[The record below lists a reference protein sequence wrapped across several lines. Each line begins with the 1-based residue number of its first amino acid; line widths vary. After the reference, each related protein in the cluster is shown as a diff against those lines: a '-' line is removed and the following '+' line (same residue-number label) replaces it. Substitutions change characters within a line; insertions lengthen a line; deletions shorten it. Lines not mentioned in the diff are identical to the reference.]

1 MRRLWRGVRNTI
13 FWSYERGSW
22 PYDLMVVLI
31 VLFVL
36 FTPGKWFHD
45 EPQVNGAGDSGVMLI
60 AQDEATHTE
69 TYRIDSKL
77 FPSSAASQDKGL
89 SKSLDK
95 DLESGPELERRTHE
109 ILSQSVDELKTHTFQ
124 IRSIEPIRGADNSI
138 LYYQVNVKR

>member
-1 MRRLWRGVRNTI
+1 
-13 FWSYERGSW
+13 
-22 PYDLMVVLI
+22 MVVLI

-60 AQDEATHTE
+60 AQDDATHTE

-77 FPSSAASQDKGL
+77 FPASTASQGMSLNKGL
-89 SKSLDK
+89 DK
-95 DLESGPELERRTHE
+95 GPELERRTHE

>member
-45 EPQVNGAGDSGVMLI
+45 EPLVNGAGDSGVMLI
-60 AQDEATHTE
+60 AQDDATRTE

-77 FPSSAASQDKGL
+77 FPASTASQDKGR
-89 SKSLDK
+89 DG
-95 DLESGPELERRTHE
+95 GPELERRTHE

>member
-1 MRRLWRGVRNTI
+1 
-13 FWSYERGSW
+13 
-22 PYDLMVVLI
+22 MVILI

-45 EPQVNGAGDSGVMLI
+45 DPQVNGAGDSGVMLI
-60 AQDEATHTE
+60 AQDDATHTE

-77 FPSSAASQDKGL
+77 FSTSVASPAAQQK
-89 SKSLDK
+89 
-95 DLESGPELERRTHE
+95 GPELERKTHE

-124 IRSIEPIRGADNSI
+124 IRSIEPIRGADNSV

>member
-1 MRRLWRGVRNTI
+1 
-13 FWSYERGSW
+13 
-22 PYDLMVVLI
+22 MVVLI

-60 AQDEATHTE
+60 AQDDAARTE

-77 FPSSAASQDKGL
+77 FPSSTASQDKAL
-89 SKSLDK
+89 SKSLGK
-95 DLESGPELERRTHE
+95 DLESGPELERKTHE

>member
-1 MRRLWRGVRNTI
+1 MQRLWRGVRNTI

-22 PYDLMVVLI
+22 PYDLMVILI

-45 EPQVNGAGDSGVMLI
+45 DPQVNGAGDSGVMLI
-60 AQDEATHTE
+60 AQDDATRTE

-77 FPSSAASQDKGL
+77 FSTSAASPAAQQK
-89 SKSLDK
+89 
-95 DLESGPELERRTHE
+95 GPELERKTHE

-124 IRSIEPIRGADNSI
+124 IRSIEPIRGADNSV

>member
-1 MRRLWRGVRNTI
+1 MHRLWRGVRNTI

-22 PYDLMVVLI
+22 PYDLMVILI

-60 AQDEATHTE
+60 AQDDAAQTE
-69 TYRIDSKL
+69 IYRIDSKL
-77 FPSSAASQDKGL
+77 FAGAPPSQGK
-89 SKSLDK
+89 
-95 DLESGPELERRTHE
+95 GPELERKTHE
-109 ILSQSVDELKTHTFQ
+109 ILSESVDELKTRTFQ

-138 LYYQVNVKR
+138 LYYQVDIKR

>member
-60 AQDEATHTE
+60 AQDEATRTE
-69 TYRIDSKL
+69 IYRIDSKL
-77 FPSSAASQDKGL
+77 FSALPASQQK
-89 SKSLDK
+89 
-95 DLESGPELERRTHE
+95 GPELERKTHE
-109 ILSQSVDELKTHTFQ
+109 ILGQSIDELKTHTFQ

>member
-22 PYDLMVVLI
+22 PYDLMVILI
-31 VLFVL
+31 VLFAL
-36 FTPGKWFHD
+36 LTPGKWFHD

-77 FPSSAASQDKGL
+77 FPASTASQGKGL
-89 SKSLDK
+89 SKSLGK
-95 DLESGPELERRTHE
+95 GLESGPELERKTHE

>member
-1 MRRLWRGVRNTI
+1 
-13 FWSYERGSW
+13 
-22 PYDLMVVLI
+22 MVVLI

-45 EPQVNGAGDSGVMLI
+45 EPQVNGAGDSGIMLI
-60 AQDEATHTE
+60 AQDDAAHTE

-77 FPSSAASQDKGL
+77 FPASTASQNKGL
-89 SKSLDK
+89 NKG
-95 DLESGPELERRTHE
+95 LESGPELERKTHE

-124 IRSIEPIRGADNSI
+124 IRSIEPIRGADNSV

>member
-1 MRRLWRGVRNTI
+1 MQRLWRGVRNTI

-60 AQDEATHTE
+60 AQDEATRTE
-69 TYRIDSKL
+69 IYRVDSKL
-77 FPSSAASQDKGL
+77 FSTLPASQQK
-89 SKSLDK
+89 
-95 DLESGPELERRTHE
+95 GPELERQTHE

-124 IRSIEPIRGADNSI
+124 IRSIEPIRGADNSV

>member
-1 MRRLWRGVRNTI
+1 MQRLWRRVRNTI

-22 PYDLMVVLI
+22 PYDLMVILI

-45 EPQVNGAGDSGVMLI
+45 DPQVNGAGDSGVMLI
-60 AQDEATHTE
+60 AQDDATHTE

-77 FPSSAASQDKGL
+77 FSTSVASPAAQQK
-89 SKSLDK
+89 
-95 DLESGPELERRTHE
+95 GPELERKTHE

-124 IRSIEPIRGADNSI
+124 IRSIEPIRGADNSV

>member
-1 MRRLWRGVRNTI
+1 MRKLWRGLVNTI
-13 FWSYERGSW
+13 FWPYERGSW

-60 AQDEATHTE
+60 ARDQSARTE

-77 FPSSAASQDKGL
+77 FPASTASQE
-89 SKSLDK
+89 K
-95 DLESGPELERRTHE
+95 DRGPALERRTHE
-109 ILSQSVDELKTHTFQ
+109 ILSQSVDELKEQTFQ

-138 LYYQVNVKR
+138 LYYQVEVTH

>member
-1 MRRLWRGVRNTI
+1 
-13 FWSYERGSW
+13 
-22 PYDLMVVLI
+22 MVILI

-45 EPQVNGAGDSGVMLI
+45 DPQVNGAGDSGVTLI
-60 AQDEATHTE
+60 AQDDATRTE

-77 FPSSAASQDKGL
+77 FSASTASQDKG
-89 SKSLDK
+89 
-95 DLESGPELERRTHE
+95 LESGPELERKTHE
-109 ILSQSVDELKTHTFQ
+109 ILSQSVEELKAHTFQ

>member
-1 MRRLWRGVRNTI
+1 
-13 FWSYERGSW
+13 
-22 PYDLMVVLI
+22 MVVLI

-45 EPQVNGAGDSGVMLI
+45 EPQVNGAGESGVMLI
-60 AQDEATHTE
+60 AQDDATHTE
-69 TYRIDSKL
+69 TYRIDPKL
-77 FPSSAASQDKGL
+77 FPVSTASQDKGP
-89 SKSLDK
+89 SKSLGK
-95 DLESGPELERRTHE
+95 GLNKGLESGPELERKTHE

>member
-1 MRRLWRGVRNTI
+1 
-13 FWSYERGSW
+13 
-22 PYDLMVVLI
+22 MVILI

-45 EPQVNGAGDSGVMLI
+45 EPQVNGAGDSGVMLV
-60 AQDEATHTE
+60 AQDDAARTE

-77 FPSSAASQDKGL
+77 FPASPTAQQK
-89 SKSLDK
+89 
-95 DLESGPELERRTHE
+95 GPELERKTHE

>member
-1 MRRLWRGVRNTI
+1 MNTI

-22 PYDLMVVLI
+22 PYDVMVILI

-45 EPQVNGAGDSGVMLI
+45 QPINNGAGNSGVMLI
-60 AQDEATHTE
+60 AQDETTHTE

-77 FPSSAASQDKGL
+77 FATSPASRN
-89 SKSLDK
+89 K
-95 DLESGPELERRTHE
+95 DQEKGPELERKTHE
-109 ILSQSVDELKTHTFQ
+109 ILSQSVDELKAQTFQ

-138 LYYQVNVKR
+138 LYYQVDVKR

>member
-1 MRRLWRGVRNTI
+1 
-13 FWSYERGSW
+13 
-22 PYDLMVVLI
+22 MVILI

-45 EPQVNGAGDSGVMLI
+45 DPQVNGAGDSGVMLI
-60 AQDEATHTE
+60 AQDDATRTE

-77 FPSSAASQDKGL
+77 FSTSAASPAAQQK
-89 SKSLDK
+89 
-95 DLESGPELERRTHE
+95 GPELERKTHE

-124 IRSIEPIRGADNSI
+124 IRSIEPIRGADNSV

>member
-1 MRRLWRGVRNTI
+1 
-13 FWSYERGSW
+13 
-22 PYDLMVVLI
+22 MVVLI

-45 EPQVNGAGDSGVMLI
+45 EPQVNGAGDSGVLLI
-60 AQDEATHTE
+60 AQDDATHTE

-77 FPSSAASQDKGL
+77 FPVSPTSQDKGL
-89 SKSLDK
+89 GKS
-95 DLESGPELERRTHE
+95 LESGPELERKTHE
-109 ILSQSVDELKTHTFQ
+109 ILSRSVDELKTHTFQ

>member
-1 MRRLWRGVRNTI
+1 
-13 FWSYERGSW
+13 
-22 PYDLMVVLI
+22 MVILI

-36 FTPGKWFHD
+36 LTPGKWFHD

-60 AQDEATHTE
+60 AQDDATRTE

-77 FPSSAASQDKGL
+77 FSASTASQGMSLNKSLGKGL
-89 SKSLDK
+89 DKS
-95 DLESGPELERRTHE
+95 LESGPELERKTHE

-138 LYYQVNVKR
+138 LYYQVNVRR

>member
-1 MRRLWRGVRNTI
+1 
-13 FWSYERGSW
+13 
-22 PYDLMVVLI
+22 MVVLI
-31 VLFVL
+31 VVFVL

-45 EPQVNGAGDSGVMLI
+45 DPQVNGAGDSGVLLI
-60 AQDEATHTE
+60 AQDDATHTE

-77 FPSSAASQDKGL
+77 LPASTASQNKAV
-89 SKSLDK
+89 SKSLGK
-95 DLESGPELERRTHE
+95 GLESGPELERKTHE

>member
-1 MRRLWRGVRNTI
+1 
-13 FWSYERGSW
+13 
-22 PYDLMVVLI
+22 MVILI

-36 FTPGKWFHD
+36 LTPGKWFHD

-60 AQDEATHTE
+60 AQDDATHTE
-69 TYRIDSKL
+69 TYRIDPKL
-77 FPSSAASQDKGL
+77 FPASATSQGMSLNKGL
-89 SKSLDK
+89 GKGLG
-95 DLESGPELERRTHE
+95 SGPELERKTHE